1 MKKPANLAL
10 PNFRQVAETT
20 GAGMLALGRLAKGGE
35 IILLG
40 MESGR
45 PMKDVRWTWRVS
57 YEVSQ
62 SSSLEES
69 AVLTRKPKPKI
80 EVQSE
85 MF

>member
-1 MKKPANLAL
+1 MKKTVNLAL

-20 GAGMLALGRLAKGGE
+20 GAGLLALGRLAKGGE

-40 MESGR
+40 MEAGR

-57 YEVSQ
+57 YEFTQ
-62 SSSLEES
+62 LSLIAES
-69 AVLTRKPKPKI
+69 VASGTKSRPKK